1 MIEVKEN
8 KNINKAADFKKM
20 ELLKIIEKICLNF
33 NLQCYFVSFPSELNN
48 LNKSWN
54 IFLNQNQDN
63 QKIIQDFIKLVNAF
77 LKNNH

>member
-8 KNINKAADFKKM
+8 KNINKAADLKKV
-20 ELLKIIEKICLNF
+20 ELLKIIEKICLKF
-33 NLQCYFVSFPSELNN
+33 NLQCYFVNFPSELNN

-54 IFLNQNQDN
+54 IFLNQDQDN
-63 QKIIQDFIKLVNAF
+63 EKIIQDFVKLVNAF